1 MTDPTTGEITSRD
14 SLGRLT
20 QLSKE
25 IETLINQTI
34 EEKGVAPEEITKAL
48 GQVQAQ
54 WLTKVESIGLLV
66 KDYELTRKNCNEE
79 IERLK
84 RIDKALELRTEWL
97 KIYLLYNMQAN
108 NETEPLK
115 FPFVTVAIRN
125 NPPSVAIID
134 EKEVPSSYTRIVQE
148 IKLDIT
154 GIRKELMAGKT
165 VPGTTLVTDKKR
177 LEIK

>member
-25 IETLINQTI
+25 IEALIVQA
-34 EEKGVAPEEITKAL
+34 EEQDSISMSKAL
-48 GQVQAQ
+48 DRVQGQ
-54 WLTKVESIGLLV
+54 WLTKVESIGYLV
-66 KDYELTRKNCNEE
+66 KDYELMRKNWNEE
-79 IERLK
+79 IDKLK
-84 RIDKALELRTEWL
+84 RMDEALKLRIEWL
-97 KIYLLYNMQAN
+97 KGYLMYNMQTLGEDKLQFA
-108 NETEPLK
+108 L
-115 FPFVTVAIRN
+115 VTVAIRN
-125 NPPSVAIID
+125 NPPSVAIQD
-134 EKEVPSSYTRIVQE
+134 EKLIPSSYTRIVQE
-148 IKLDIT
+148 IKIDVA